1 LYFPGVRDSNK
12 KITDLLPA
20 EARAFQMTGI
30 TVRQFRL
37 SPYDIVLMQY
47 LLEGYEG
54 LFSVTTLDPAE
65 ARIEVAIMPDFF
77 DDAKKILDAL
87 HEDVLFAEAEPLMAV
102 SPCPC

>member
-1 LYFPGVRDSNK
+1 
-12 KITDLLPA
+12 
-20 EARAFQMTGI
+20 MTGI

-37 SPYDIVLMQY
+37 NAHDIVLMQY

-65 ARIEVAIMPDFF
+65 ARVEVAVMPDFL

-87 HEDVLFAEAEPLMAV
+87 HEDVPFAEVEPLPAV
-102 SPCPC
+102 RPRPC